1 MNFERFIAGRIH
13 TGNNSGYSAPV
24 VRIAYISVALGLAVM
39 IVSVAV
45 VVGFKHSVSRKVSGF
60 AAPMKVVPYDRNN
73 SYEEQP
79 LTFTDS
85 LIQAFRKYPGVTHVQ
100 ITAQKGGVLKT
111 EDQIQGVVL
120 KGVGKDYDWSFL
132 KESLT
137 EGRLPQISG
146 KKTSNEVLVSE
157 RLGRM
162 LHLKTGDPVRIWFI
176 SGTSQARGRKLT
188 VTGFYR
194 TSLEEFDNRY
204 LIGDIRHI
212 QKLNGWKRNQAGS
225 IELLVAGREQ
235 IKEVANSLYYN
246 LPFDMTVATVMDQYP
261 EIYNWLDLLDTNV
274 VVILVLMILVAGIT
288 MVSTLF
294 ILIIERTSMVG
305 LLKALGAKDGSLRK
319 IFLYKASGIILKGM
333 VWGNGIALLFYFLQ
347 EKFHLIK
354 LDPVSYY
361 VDYVPVELTLYQV
374 LLINAGAFAVS
385 LLILVVPSY
394 AIMKI
399 TPSKALRYE

>member
-1 MNFERFIAGRIH
+1 MNFERFIAKRIH
-13 TGNNSGYSAPV
+13 AGNNAGYSGPV
-24 VRIAYISVALGLAVM
+24 VRIAYVSVALGLAVM

-60 AAPMKVVPYDRNN
+60 AAPLKVVPYDRNN

-79 LTFTDS
+79 LTFSDS
-85 LIQAFRKYPGVTHVQ
+85 LIQALVKYPGVTHVQ

-120 KGVGKDYDWSFL
+120 KGVGKDYDWTFL

-137 EGRLPQISG
+137 GGRLPNLSG
-146 KKTSNEVLVSE
+146 TKPSNEVLISE
-157 RLGRM
+157 RLGKM

-176 SGTSQARGRKLT
+176 SGTSQARGRKLI

-212 QKLNGWKRNQAGS
+212 QKLNGWKSNQAGS
-225 IELLVAGREQ
+225 IELLVADR
-235 IKEVANSLYYN
+235 KKVKDVANSLYYN
-246 LPFDMTVATVMDQYP
+246 LPFDVTVTTVMDEYP

-305 LLKALGAKDGSLRK
+305 LLKALGAHDGSLRR

-333 VWGNGIALLFYFLQ
+333 VWGNSIALLFYFLQ
-347 EKFHLIK
+347 DKYHLIK

-361 VDYVPVELTLYQV
+361 VNYVPVELTLYQI
-374 LLINAGAFAVS
+374 LLINAGAFVVS

-394 AIMKI
+394 AILKI